1 MVVRWRASWFMRVV
15 PAAMVLVALALPAQA
30 QRASKSRAPHRPLSR
45 CLLTESVRQGLV
57 NPAIVSGKI
66 IVWKAPART
75 VPIQR
80 SLGGTKEKLALR
92 AVDRKPVV
100 EYERSTPEEE
110 VSIEIVGELRARLAR
125 VPKGESPA
133 QTPVEYVQPDQGP
146 VRLVVGSPG
155 NQQTYT
161 APSLW
166 HLLLTE
172 RDVCRQHLAPLVA
185 LVSDDWEVV
194 DTSEQI
200 EQTLIERIAPQ
211 SPPDRRH
218 WAALVEQLGSER
230 FTQRE
235 AADRQLRALGPQA
248 TWYLQSVDLKRLD
261 AEQRFRIQRILRG
274 LTSPNREDTADQVA
288 QWLAGDPRAW
298 LILLNHDEE
307 STRRRALEQLTYL
320 LDRSIPFDPTADAQT
335 RKTQREQL
343 RAQGLGN

>member
-80 SLGGTKEKLALR
+80 SLGGTEEKLALR

-146 VRLVVGSPG
+146 VRLVGGLSGQPTDLHGSE
-155 NQQTYT
+155 
-161 APSLW
+161 SLASSA
-166 HLLLTE
+166 HGT
-172 RDVCRQHLAPLVA
+172 RRVPAA
-185 LVSDDWEVV
+185 LGTLCAVSDDWEVV

-211 SPPDRRH
+211 SPPDRR
-218 WAALVEQLGSER
+218 R
-230 FTQRE
+230 
-235 AADRQLRALGPQA
+235 
-248 TWYLQSVDLKRLD
+248 
-261 AEQRFRIQRILRG
+261 
-274 LTSPNREDTADQVA
+274 
-288 QWLAGDPRAW
+288 
-298 LILLNHDEE
+298 
-307 STRRRALEQLTYL
+307 
-320 LDRSIPFDPTADAQT
+320 
-335 RKTQREQL
+335 
-343 RAQGLGN
+343 